1 MNDTVVAPAFLQ
13 NILTAVLTAALARRP
28 VGWPDKMDFS
38 IIVFELSPSKIL
50 VAGSLSSADCKAH
63 LLVWFFLAGAKVVV
77 VLVAP
82 NGLATRDCKTTAMLS
97 WFCPFQSKSFARV
110 MNVHDARRTR
120 KGRQGIVQ
128 FNGSTDRW
136 TDGSIHEYSPLADVS
151 SAPLPVSDDS
161 LTTVP
166 RESSGQLQWIAN
178 SPSALHRRPPPDAL
192 SNGSSHLLSMPN
204 SPIEMRM
211 GGWPSESDSTR
222 DRMSVG
228 KTYFF
233 T

>member
-1 MNDTVVAPAFLQ
+1 
-13 NILTAVLTAALARRP
+13 
-28 VGWPDKMDFS
+28 MDFN
-38 IIVFELSPSKIL
+38 IIVFELSPSKNL
-50 VAGSLSSADCKAH
+50 AAGSLSSTGCKAH
-63 LLVWFFLAGAKVVV
+63 LLVWLFLAGANIVA

-82 NGLATRDCKTTAMLS
+82 NDLATRDCKTTAVLS
-97 WFCPFQSKSFARV
+97 WFCPFQSKDFARV
-110 MNVHDARRTR
+110 MNVHYAQRTR

-128 FNGSTDRW
+128 FNGRTDRW
-136 TDGSIHEYSPLADVS
+136 TDGSIHEYSLLADVS
-151 SAPLPVSDDS
+151 SAPLAMSDDS

-192 SNGSSHLLSMPN
+192 SNGSSHLLSLPN